1 MENKICH
8 SMNDDFSDNYDS
20 SVYSSEDESYY
31 EEYDENEDEENYRN
45 MEENNEMVDEYG
57 EYYSSNTPQRHDP
70 VKPSPMISKVDCTI
84 PEINPWTKQKNTPSI
99 PSSTTSTTN
108 VKSLKDIMKEQV
120 VEEEILK
127 KKKKKTTK
135 KKDCKNKKASLCF

>member
-31 EEYDENEDEENYRN
+31 EEYDEDEDEENYRN

-70 VKPSPMISKVDCTI
+70 VKPSPMISKVDCKI
-84 PEINPWTKQKNTPSI
+84 PEINPWTKQKNTLSN
-99 PSSTTSTTN
+99 TTSTTN
-108 VKSLKDIMKEQV
+108 IKSLKDIMKEQV

-127 KKKKKTTK
+127 KKKRKTTK